1 MVNKNNDSLIEK
13 GKLKTFKKQFSTQSK
28 IFQILDNNV

>member
-13 GKLKTFKKQFSTQSK
+13 GKLKTFEKQFSTQSK
-28 IFQILDNNV
+28 IIYK